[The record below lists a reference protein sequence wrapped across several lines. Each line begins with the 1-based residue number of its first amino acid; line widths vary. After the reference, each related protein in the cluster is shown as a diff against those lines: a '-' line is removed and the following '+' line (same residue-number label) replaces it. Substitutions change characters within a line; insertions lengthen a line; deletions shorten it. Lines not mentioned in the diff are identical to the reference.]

1 MTAANTTT
9 SRLRPLIFTFGIAL
23 AFVAIYAIVMALTWN
38 VLVTSQDNT
47 VFAESQ
53 SASQPDSPVGNID
66 VQDVTLGGG
75 GEDAAPDL
83 SPANQAPGAAM
94 NNMTT
99 WLTRMAIGLSSDS
112 AVSYLAYVY
121 SIAPPDQMSTTPT
134 WTISE

>member
-9 SRLRPLIFTFGIAL
+9 SRLKLLILTVGIAL
-23 AFVAIYAIVMALTWN
+23 GLVAFFAMMLALTWTT
-38 VLVTSQDNT
+38 VVAYEDNT
-47 VFAESQ
+47 VFGESP
-53 SASQPDSPVGNID
+53 SVSQPDQAQGSM
-66 VQDVTLGGG
+66 
-75 GEDAAPDL
+75 DASSA
-83 SPANQAPGAAM
+83 SPAERHEMAV
-94 NNMTT
+94 

>member
-1 MTAANTTT
+1 MTATNTTT

-47 VFAESQ
+47 VFAESP
-53 SASQPDSPVGNID
+53 SVSQPDQAQGSMGS
-66 VQDVTLGGG
+66 
-75 GEDAAPDL
+75 EDASSA
-83 SPANQAPGAAM
+83 SPTERHEMAV
-94 NNMTT
+94 

>member
-1 MTAANTTT
+1 MTATNTTT
-9 SRLRPLIFTFGIAL
+9 SRLRLLIFTFGIAL
-23 AFVAIYAIVMALTWN
+23 AFCGDLCDCDGSYLELGLSLPRTTA
-38 VLVTSQDNT
+38 

-99 WLTRMAIGLSSDS
+99 WLTRMAIRG
-112 AVSYLAYVY
+112 
-121 SIAPPDQMSTTPT
+121 
-134 WTISE
+134 